1 MHVFDTYKLHTVDDF
16 LNSDCFRF
24 WYSAI
29 QTYAIDKKRNR
40 LVTETKNTN
49 PSEEDYFIRSNKCMV
64 IKPYLHLQ
72 ITVYDIDNTDAFC
85 SIDEAILMALLKGNQ
100 LGYTFSM

>member
-1 MHVFDTYKLHTVDDF
+1 MHVFDTYKLHTIDDF

-24 WYSAI
+24 CHSAI
-29 QTYAIDKKRNR
+29 QTYAIGKKRNR

-72 ITVYDIDNTDAFC
+72 ITVYDIDDTDAFC